1 MLLSL
6 QPPAPTL
13 ILRLG
18 QVILLLGNLPG
29 DVVLHLLNL
38 IVHHHLI
45 INQQPLPTL
54 LSPLASVAP
63 KDVKILKE
71 RFFWDTLYKIVLRLW
86 ICHLFRSPTAKGKDG
101 RAVFKHNNTDQGFKR
116 TMIIVGFLICYFLD
130 FLVSWLI
137 GFLILNV
144 VGFFDF
150 PDGSAQTQQH
160 AEPLQCSKF
169 FLHLNLNTVMSPL
182 LCFVVSM

>member
-54 LSPLASVAP
+54 LSPLASVGP
-63 KDVKILKE
+63 RGLEILKE
-71 RFFWDTLYKIVLRLW
+71 HFF
-86 ICHLFRSPTAKGKDG
+86 
-101 RAVFKHNNTDQGFKR
+101 
-116 TMIIVGFLICYFLD
+116 
-130 FLVSWLI
+130 
-137 GFLILNV
+137 
-144 VGFFDF
+144 
-150 PDGSAQTQQH
+150 
-160 AEPLQCSKF
+160 
-169 FLHLNLNTVMSPL
+169 
-182 LCFVVSM
+182 